1 MIRVRDKTLIMVL
14 VAGLIVKFNITVTKR
29 QLACGDI
36 EFADFLY
43 NGYLCQ
49 ADLRQGNSHQAG
61 QPGCSAECTRR

>member
-1 MIRVRDKTLIMVL
+1 
-14 VAGLIVKFNITVTKR
+14 LIVKFNITVTKR